1 MNTISELKNE
11 IKQFPRGTDG
21 RIQYT
26 LDFKLRVVEAQKLSN
41 ISGISFAKMLGMKY
55 PTQFYKWKS
64 TLQPEMLEEK
74 SVSVSRMYR
83 KPSST
88 ALQAIEGKRK
98 TVQAEINTLMAELD
112 KLNDAAKLLK
122 ELGL

>member
-11 IKQFPRGTDG
+11 IKQFPRGADG

-26 LDFKLRVVEAQKLSN
+26 LDFKLRVIEAHKASR
-41 ISGISFAKMLGMKY
+41 FTAKMFAHKLGM
-55 PTQFYKWKS
+55 PDQTALSRWARS
-64 TLQPEMLEEK
+64 LTPDMLEDK
-74 SVSVSRMYR
+74 SVSVTRLRR

-88 ALQAIEGKRK
+88 ALQAIEGKRNA
-98 TVQAEINTLMAELD
+98 VQAEIKTLMTELD

>member
-98 TVQAEINTLMAELD
+98 AVQAEIKTLMTELD